1 MGYGTHY
8 DVLGLTPAATAEQVE
23 QAYQFFSGMYGEES
37 VATYSLLEP
46 GELREV
52 RTRVQQAY
60 DVLCDAVKRQE
71 YDAALAAPP
80 AAPVAEE
87 PAPTRPAAATPARPV
102 PAVPA
107 GPPRLLPEPV
117 TGASLRKAREEL
129 GIPLQHIAG
138 ATKIGVR
145 FLEYIEADRHRDL
158 PALVYLRGFVQEYA
172 RFLGLEPRRT
182 AESYLRR
189 IAPDQ

>member
-1 MGYGTHY
+1 MLNATHY
-8 DVLGLTPAATAEQVE
+8 DVLGLAPTATAEQVE
-23 QAYQFFSGMYGEES
+23 QAYQFFAGMYGEES
-37 VATYSLLEP
+37 VATYSLLDP
-46 GELREV
+46 DELRVARARIKEAYEV
-52 RTRVQQAY
+52 LSDAERRVQY
-60 DVLCDAVKRQE
+60 DSDLASGPVEVPVVVEKPARP
-71 YDAALAAPP
+71 APAAAPP
-80 AAPVAEE
+80 LPAAP
-87 PAPTRPAAATPARPV
+87 RRI
-102 PAVPA
+102 
-107 GPPRLLPEPV
+107 LPEPV

-145 FLEYIEADRHRDL
+145 FLEYIEADRHNDL

-189 IAPDQ
+189 IATD

>member
-1 MGYGTHY
+1 MLHATHY
-8 DVLGLTPAATAEQVE
+8 DALGLLPNATAEQVE
-23 QAYQFFSGMYGEES
+23 QAYQFFAGMYGEES

-46 GELREV
+46 GELRDV
-52 RTRVQQAY
+52 RVRIQEAY
-60 DVLCDAVKRQE
+60 DVLRDPTRRQQ
-71 YDAALAAPP
+71 YDADLAGGPVEPAPVVEKPTAKPAPPAPAAPP
-80 AAPVAEE
+80 A
-87 PAPTRPAAATPARPV
+87 
-102 PAVPA
+102 
-107 GPPRLLPEPV
+107 PPRLLPEPV

-129 GIPLQHIAG
+129 GVPLQHIAL

-145 FLEYIEADRHRDL
+145 FLEYIEADRHKDL

-189 IAPDQ
+189 ISTD